1 MELGV
6 KGNVLS
12 NTLSYAFSF
21 YRYNWLHFQ
30 SSTSYF
36 KDDGSIGYNTTDKGK
51 ASCTGAEISLKYY
64 FERYVSLFA
73 DLNYTDGKFADKDE
87 DGNAQQLAGNCFR
100 LSPKNTFDLGAD
112 VVYPFRNRYK
122 FYLRPNVTFMGIIY
136 FEDDNKEEIS
146 QEGYSLMNATLG
158 VRFTRNRMTYDF
170 ALWGKNIANSK
181 YLIDAGNAGQ
191 SIGFP
196 TFVAGSPATFGVRV
210 ILGVKNIN
218 R

>member
-1 MELGV
+1 M
-6 KGNVLS
+6 
-12 NTLSYAFSF
+12 
-21 YRYNWLHFQ
+21 
-30 SSTSYF
+30 
-36 KDDGSIGYNTTDKGK
+36 
-51 ASCTGAEISLKYY
+51 KYY
-64 FERYVSLFA
+64 FERYASIFA

-87 DGNAQQLAGNCFR
+87 DGNPQQWAGNSFR
-100 LSPKNTFDLGAD
+100 LSPKNTFDFGAD
-112 VVYPFRNRYK
+112 VVYPLHNRYNLY
-122 FYLRPNVTFMGIIY
+122 FRPNFTFMGKIF
-136 FEDDNKEEIS
+136 FEDNNKEELS
-146 QEGYSLMNATLG
+146 QEGYSTLNATLG